1 MINGFVIPVAIE
13 RRKRLHILNSK
24 RKNNTTVVNIVNE
37 LARPQTE
44 NCKERNPHEELTK
57 IILCFDGQ
65 INQLASTLNISFV
78 AA

>member
-37 LARPQTE
+37 LARQQQSFSQST
-44 NCKERNPHEELTK
+44 NNGHT
-57 IILCFDGQ
+57 FDP
-65 INQLASTLNISFV
+65 
-78 AA
+78 

>member
-1 MINGFVIPVAIE
+1 MNMDFEEGLPQQD
-13 RRKRLHILNSK
+13 
-24 RKNNTTVVNIVNE
+24 NNDM
-37 LARPQTE
+37 PQTE

-57 IILCFDGQ
+57 IILFFDGK